1 MTRATRLALAAA
13 FVCAA
18 GVPAA
23 QAQPSSAAGPGRVEA
38 AFGGLWF
45 GRQPLGTADAT
56 ETTPSGGALKIFAT
70 SSELAA
76 VFGFEA
82 RIAIRLL
89 PSLEA
94 EVQGSYSEPQLKVA
108 IGGDSEGA
116 AGVTAVEKVQ
126 QFTIGGGAVWY
137 VPARVLGS
145 RVVPFVTGGVGQL
158 RQMHQDRVLL
168 ETGRYFQVGGG
179 VKGFLV
185 SRSRGFINAVGVRVD
200 VRALVRLDVVA
211 FDDRG
216 HASPSVGVS
225 AFVRF

>member
-1 MTRATRLALAAA
+1 MMRTARLALVVAI
-13 FVCAA
+13 VCAA

-23 QAQPSSAAGPGRVEA
+23 QAQPPQAAGPGRIEA

-45 GRQPLGTADAT
+45 GRQPLGTADAN
-56 ETTPSGGALKIFAT
+56 ETTPTGGALKIFAT
-70 SSELAA
+70 SSELAR
-76 VFGFEA
+76 VFGLEG
-82 RIAIRLL
+82 RVAIRLL
-89 PSLEA
+89 SSLEA

-108 IGGDSEGA
+108 IGSDSEGA
-116 AGVTAVEKVQ
+116 PAVTAVETVQ

-137 VPARVLGS
+137 VPARALGS

-179 VKGFLV
+179 VKAFFV
-185 SRSRGFINAVGVRVD
+185 SRPRGFVNAVGARVD
-200 VRALVRLDVVA
+200 VRALVRRDGVA